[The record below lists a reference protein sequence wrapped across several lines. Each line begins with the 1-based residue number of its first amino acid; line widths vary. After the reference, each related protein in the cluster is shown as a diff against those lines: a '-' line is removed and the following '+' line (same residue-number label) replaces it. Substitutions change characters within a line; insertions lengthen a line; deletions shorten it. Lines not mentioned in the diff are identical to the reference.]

1 MAALHNVSE
10 NAQLV
15 DEEFMGKLKEQIPN
29 LREVS
34 RVEDCDFILNY
45 CHNDTK
51 AGLDPATVLQDQ
63 PNFPDTKPAL
73 VVKVHHTP
81 DTGRTLE
88 DNSYSEDRERYLSV
102 NYPFYKNQGTLIRR
116 KKNEDIHHVTD
127 WILKVVNPMEP
138 NVHPTNHSEHSVTD
152 AQRGLTE
159 SRHTSAKI
167 KHSKPSQ
174 TKKLKF
180 LRGVSGHTLYS
191 DKDFIK
197 KLKQQVPNL
206 KEVSTVEECDF
217 ILFFCPIV
225 SRAGTDIE
233 AALQKLQRLS
243 DTKPAFV
250 VVLHHTFDPDS
261 VVPDSSR
268 IVKRERTLSVDCLF
282 HEDEGL
288 LQCFRNDEALY
299 NISEWINPQE
309 NISNPPHLF
318 YGADPDTQE
327 KTSTESADTKP
338 PLVVKIHHTP
348 DTTRTVVDNSYSD
361 DGKKILTE
369 NDPIYKNQGTSIRH
383 KKSEDVN
390 RVVDLIQEEVVNPM
404 EPNVWFTN
412 HSEHSLTDAQR
423 GLTESRHTSAK
434 KRTAK
439 HLKPSQRSTA
449 KYPKPSEKQKL
460 KFLRGVSGHTLYSDK
475 DFIKKLKQQVPNLK
489 EVSTVEECDFIL
501 FFCPIVSRAGTDI
514 EAALQKLQRLS
525 DTKPAFIVVLHHTF
539 DPDSVVPDSSR
550 IVKRERTLSV
560 DCLFHEDEGLLQ
572 CFRNDEALY
581 NISEWINPQENISN
595 PPQLFKA
602 VTL

>member
-45 CHNDTK
+45 CHFDPD
-51 AGLDPATVLQDQ
+51 AGLDPATVLHNQ
-63 PNFPDTKPAL
+63 PNFP
-73 VVKVHHTP
+73 
-81 DTGRTLE
+81 E
-88 DNSYSEDRERYLSV
+88 
-102 NYPFYKNQGTLIRR
+102 
-116 KKNEDIHHVTD
+116 
-127 WILKVVNPMEP
+127 
-138 NVHPTNHSEHSVTD
+138 
-152 AQRGLTE
+152 
-159 SRHTSAKI
+159 
-167 KHSKPSQ
+167 
-174 TKKLKF
+174 KLKF
-180 LRGVSGHTLYS
+180 LRGVSGNTLHS
-191 DKDFIK
+191 DEDFIK
-197 KLKQQVPNL
+197 KLKEKVPDL

-225 SRAGTDIE
+225 SRPGTDIE

-250 VVLHHTFDPDS
+250 VVLHHTLDPDS

-268 IVKRERTLSVDCLF
+268 IVKRERTLSVDCLY

-288 LQCFRNDEALY
+288 LQCFRNDETLY

-309 NISNPPHLF
+309 NISNPPQLF

-327 KTSTESADTKP
+327 EKSTESTADTKP

-361 DGKKILTE
+361 DGKKNLTE
-369 NDPIYKNQGTSIRH
+369 NYLFYKNQGTSIRH

-390 RVVDLIQEEVVNPM
+390 HVVDLIQEEVVNPV

-412 HSEHSLTDAQR
+412 HSEHSVTDAQR
-423 GLTESRHTSAK
+423 GLTESRLTSAK
-434 KRTAK
+434 KKIPKTSQKRTAK

-449 KYPKPSEKQKL
+449 KYPKPPGTQKL

-501 FFCPIVSRAGTDI
+501 FFCPIVSRPGTDI
-514 EAALQKLQRLS
+514 E
-525 DTKPAFIVVLHHTF
+525 
-539 DPDSVVPDSSR
+539 
-550 IVKRERTLSV
+550 
-560 DCLFHEDEGLLQ
+560 G
-572 CFRNDEALY
+572 FR
-581 NISEWINPQENISN
+581 P
-595 PPQLFKA
+595 
-602 VTL
+602 